1 MSEKLRCENVTA
13 NELLLLKF
21 IPKTSYMLMGNLSG
35 YLVHTIFSVSSQISI
50 LLHSSFI
57 ANLSQVVLLHLVL
70 SNHP

>member
-21 IPKTSYMLMGNLSG
+21 IPKTSYMLMGNLSR
-35 YLVHTIFSVSSQISI
+35 YLVRTIFSVNSQISI